1 MTALARRTFLAGGA
15 GIAVAFAFPLGRAS
29 AQTAPNGASGSSRAE
44 TNPAGGP
51 QLPNTVDA
59 WLRIA
64 SDGGVTVK
72 FGKVELGT
80 GIATAISQ
88 IVADELDVP
97 VDAVRV
103 TDADTADTPDQGY
116 TAGSASL
123 SAGAIPVRQA
133 AAAARLALLALAA
146 ARFQVDAAGLDTAD
160 GYVTV
165 RDDRRRVS
173 YGELAAGARLDQ
185 TFGKTTVVKS
195 PDAYRVVGHSIRRVD
210 LPGKIDGSYR
220 YLQNLRIPGML
231 HGRVIRPNAVGATLA
246 SVDDAGIAGIPGARV
261 IRRDNFLGVVAPT
274 EWGAIR
280 AMRRVRATWT
290 GGGIPLAPDLADAV
304 RSVPAVSE
312 KAIVDTGDL
321 SGLGAGAL
329 SATYVWPYQTHGSI
343 GPSCAVADVRADGAT
358 VWSSTQ
364 GVFFLR
370 GALAG
375 LLGLAPA
382 AVRVRYVEGAGCYG
396 HNGSDDCA
404 ADAALLSQAAGAPVR
419 VQWMR
424 DQEHGWDP
432 KGPAMV
438 MSHRAALDAS
448 RGRIAAW
455 QSDVWSPSHSTRPQG
470 EAGNLLAGKLIHAAT
485 PKLTFVGGDR
495 DAKIDY
501 AVPAYRVTMH
511 NLQDGVL
518 HSSAMRGLGGTQ
530 NTFANESFFDEL
542 AHAAAADPVAFRLA
556 HLAGDQRALD
566 VLQRV
571 AALAAWTPRTAP
583 HAPRRTGTLRGRGV
597 AFVHYENTEAY
608 VAAIADVT
616 VDTATGAV
624 RVERIAIAHDCG
636 LVINPDGLR
645 NQIEG
650 NAIQALSRT
659 LKERVT
665 YDRNRV
671 TSIDWRTYPIVRFSE
686 VPAIEIALIDRPHE
700 AVKGAGEATTTV
712 IAPAVGNAIFD
723 ATGIRLREVPFTPS
737 RVAAALHEVGDLV
750 GTEAG

>member
-1 MTALARRTFLAGGA
+1 VTAVARRSFLAGGA
-15 GIAVAFAFPLGRAS
+15 GIAVAFAFPLGRAA
-29 AQTAPNGASGSSRAE
+29 AQTAPNGTSGASRAE
-44 TNPAGGP
+44 TNPTGGS
-51 QLPNTVDA
+51 QLPTTVDA
-59 WLRIA
+59 WLTIA
-64 SDGGVTVK
+64 RDGRVTVK

-97 VDAVRV
+97 VGAVRV
-103 TDADTADTPDQGY
+103 NDADTADTPDQGY

-133 AAAARLALLALAA
+133 AAEARLALLALAA
-146 ARFQVDAAGLDTAD
+146 ARFQVDPAGLDTAD

-165 RDDRRRVS
+165 RSDRRRVS
-173 YGELAAGARLDQ
+173 YGDLAGGAAIDR
-185 TFGKTTVVKS
+185 TIGKTTVVKS
-195 PDAYRVVGHSIRRVD
+195 PDDYRVVGRSVRRVD
-210 LPGKIDGSYR
+210 LPGKLDGTYR
-220 YLQNLRIPGML
+220 YLQNLRVPGML
-231 HGRVIRPNAVGATLA
+231 HGRVIRPSAVGATLTA
-246 SVDDAGIAGIPGARV
+246 VDDSGLAGIPGARV
-261 IRRDNFLGVVAPT
+261 VRRDAFLGVVAPT
-274 EWGAIR
+274 EWDAIR
-280 AMRRVRATWT
+280 AMRGIRATWS
-290 GGGIPLAPDLADAV
+290 GGGIPVAPDLAAAV
-304 RSVPAVSE
+304 RSMPVVSE

-321 SGLGAGAL
+321 SALGAGAV

-438 MSHRAALDAS
+438 MSHRAALDVTRS
-448 RGRIAAW
+448 RVAMWA
-455 QSDVWSPSHSTRPQG
+455 SDVWSPSHSTRPQN
-470 EAGNLLAGKLIHAAT
+470 EAGNLLAGKLIHAPA

-518 HSSAMRGLGGTQ
+518 HASAMRGLGGTQ

-542 AHAAAADPVAFRLA
+542 AHAAGADPVAFRLA
-556 HLAGDQRALD
+556 HLAADARAVA

-571 AALAAWTPRTAP
+571 AALAAWTPRSNVP
-583 HAPRRTGTLRGRGV
+583 HARPRTGTMRGRGV

-616 VDTATGAV
+616 VDAASGTV

-636 LVINPDGLR
+636 LIVNPDGLR

-665 YDRNRV
+665 YDRTHV
-671 TSIDWRTYPIVRFSE
+671 TSIDWRTYPILRFRE
-686 VPAIEIALIDRPHE
+686 VPAVEIALIDRPHE

-723 ATGIRLREVPFTPS
+723 ATGIRLREVPFTPD
-737 RVAAALHEVGDLV
+737 RVAAALKG
-750 GTEAG
+750 